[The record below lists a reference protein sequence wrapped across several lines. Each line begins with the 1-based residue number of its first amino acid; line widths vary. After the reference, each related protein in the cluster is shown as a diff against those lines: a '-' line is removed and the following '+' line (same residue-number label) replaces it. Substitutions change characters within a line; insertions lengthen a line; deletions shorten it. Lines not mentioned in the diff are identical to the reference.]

1 MKQSIDKISIK
12 NMKIN
17 LLFLLFFNYTIIN
30 LNSRIYV
37 LDIIQIINVCFNILI
52 LIYIIVN

>member
-37 LDIIQIINVCFNILI
+37 LDIIQIINLCFNILI